1 MTGTTHPARALYAV
15 TEAMALL
22 NLSRSQIYELI
33 RSDRLLTVT
42 VGRRRLVP
50 AQAITDYVALLV
62 SEAEHG
68 HAA

>member
-1 MTGTTHPARALYAV
+1 MKDASGPSRALYDV

-50 AQAITDYVALLV
+50 AESITTYVALLV
-62 SEAEHG
+62 SEAGHG

>member
-1 MTGTTHPARALYAV
+1 MTGTIHPVRALYAV

-62 SEAEHG
+62 SEAGHG

>member
-1 MTGTTHPARALYAV
+1 MKDASSPSRALYDV

-33 RSDRLLTVT
+33 RADRLLTVT

-50 AQAITDYVALLV
+50 AESITAYVALLV
-62 SEAEHG
+62 SEAGHG
-68 HAA
+68 RAA